1 MNNKKVLFFIVGVVL
16 VFTVPFFL
24 LNKNIKSLQVENK
37 YLKDELNILE
47 KEKQSMEKD
56 IEIVEVEKEDN
67 DESEQSTLN
76 DNEMIEDF
84 SLEFVNLMFNRL
96 NNSDVEKLKDLTE
109 SEATT
114 FLERRGYF
122 KSVDDNSN
130 IPKSNVEEIKVYT
143 KDITKNKKDVVIVY
157 GTKVDGDSVTNY
169 GIYHLEVEIKTDGS
183 LIATNMYGDNPLMN
197 PEIELFF
204 GKEAVDQ

>member
-37 YLKDELNILE
+37 HLKDELNILE

-67 DESEQSTLN
+67 DESEQSTVK
-76 DNEMIEDF
+76 DNEIIEDF
-84 SLEFVNLMFNRL
+84 SLSFVNLMFNRL

-183 LIATNMYGDNPLMN
+183 VIATNMYGDNPLMN

>member
-67 DESEQSTLN
+67 DESEQSTVN

-183 LIATNMYGDNPLMN
+183 VIATNMYGDNPLMN

-204 GKEAVDQ
+204 GKKAVDQ